1 MQVIFNN
8 FPYSDPDKG
17 CKSHIWQNDDKLLTW
32 TILKKY
38 IASKTEMPLEYI
50 RIKNNERAFA
60 PYMNV
65 NNLENITTDIDS
77 YCKNVSPG
85 KGTTYLHEYWFDMRV
100 SMFKK

>member
-8 FPYSDPDKG
+8 FPYSDPNKNG
-17 CKSHIWQNDDKLLTW
+17 QCLIWQNDGELTW
-32 TILKKY
+32 TILKNY

-77 YCKNVSPG
+77 YCKKLVSSS
-85 KGTTYLHEYWFDMRV
+85 GTTYLHEYWFDMGV
-100 SMFKK
+100 SMFEK